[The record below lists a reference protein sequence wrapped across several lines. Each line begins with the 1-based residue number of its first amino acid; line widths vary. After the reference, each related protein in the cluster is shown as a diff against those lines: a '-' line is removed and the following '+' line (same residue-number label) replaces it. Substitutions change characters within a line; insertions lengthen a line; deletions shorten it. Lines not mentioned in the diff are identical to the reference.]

1 MLHLF
6 KKTTAVLLVI
16 SMLLGVLCL
25 PAFAVEEG
33 DKEVIDFQ
41 YLFNNTVP
49 DEHNEL
55 FPLHELPEEGN
66 LDLLPPVAEGYT
78 HVQVN
83 SNSVSKYAIGYNYL
97 NGVNPL
103 DGKDYG
109 ETHFAFTDKFGTKY
123 YTQPHA
129 YNQFYAGNSFDGIY
143 VFNEETGEC
152 EYLTIGNGITMNMEN
167 ASLVSYHKKNPSK
180 PIRIPVRYES
190 VQQFVLADATT
201 GKFLSAYCCD
211 KVTLIQD
218 GYSYYMENLEDAD
231 YYSDEEAAMIRSIAW
246 NGYWGDPDEEL
257 GSLESF
263 KASMRKSGK
272 FTEDEVNR
280 VTDGMALALTQYA
293 IWSYSNKHTVAP
305 IQLYEY
311 YVNSKGGLSLTRSP
325 KETADLLFKVYAYLL
340 TLEPTPVPE
349 KSTGNTILNK
359 DNFMED
365 MVIHANA
372 LAIGHPNNMDNSHD
386 NDAYVCDLSFKMVVA
401 PDVQKDNLVVRV
413 YDNAGNAIL
422 VGRIAGELQEGET
435 QLVDDG
441 TGRYTF
447 HDVVLTEGT
456 DKLNVSLDGTQEL
469 DRGIYIYTSEKRI
482 VDGEE
487 VSSQTLVGVAEG
499 THKVD
504 VDLYGEVKFEIENV
518 NDSVVIDY
526 GRPVVVTPAQN
537 TAFYGEGT
545 LAAISA
551 NAQGYTDILFTEGLD
566 ETFGNTVEGK
576 YGVFTLE
583 NGKIRYELNKEAHML
598 AMPTPDVVYY
608 AVKVEKDT
616 EKDTENDT
624 ADEEEID
631 TTIGYY
637 YGKLTVIPATII
649 YYEDDFVSFTDTTL
663 TEGTEG
669 TGIWTTLGE
678 QAPVIQSEDRIAISE
693 NIYGHDP
700 MNKNYTRYSNGMAH
714 KVTVNSVTG
723 SRGTDENGNFTAPTA
738 SFTFTGTGFDL
749 ISLTTTDTELI
760 QVNVWN
766 AETGEQVFRKVV
778 NNYYGYN
785 YGKLPAEDGGFVVD
799 EEGNPVYDWY
809 VDKDA
814 DGCVWQVP
822 VMKVE
827 GLEYGTY
834 NVTILVAYMTA
845 FDHNED
851 QKDSFV
857 LDSIRVYD
865 PAKYNDEANDAYLAD
880 GEYNP
885 TFRKLRDLILEASSF
900 DGVDTEGELC
910 LDGVVFVDGKDATS
924 ISMDYANP
932 GPNNETYLAHG
943 QSVAFKLASDI
954 PVNNVHIG
962 VKLAFGTSADLYLNG
977 EKLVTVTT
985 ATDMYYVLLDA
996 SDWHQVYGTDR
1007 YETDLIT
1014 LSCTTEDSVISMTNL
1029 KFTNF
1034 KNENDATAQVNAF
1047 VDSEVL
1053 EDAIAVVTELF
1064 RNNAP
1069 DAEPETEAP
1078 AAPETDAPAAPETDA
1093 PAAPE
1098 TDAPAAPETDAPAE
1112 NETEAP
1118 AAPETEA
1125 PAETDATATEAPAET
1140 EATEGCGS
1148 VIGMSMAA
1156 LMLAMAAAVV
1166 LKKRD

>member
-33 DKEVIDFQ
+33 TNLN
-41 YLFNNTVP
+41 YLYVTTVP
-49 DEHNEL
+49 TADKDL
-55 FPLHELPEEGN
+55 IAPPDALPET
-66 LDLLPPVAEGYT
+66 LPDDIPIAEGYT
-78 HVQVN
+78 HVQVGEGNYTDYWIGHAYTSDN
-83 SNSVSKYAIGYNYL
+83 SE
-97 NGVNPL
+97 
-103 DGKDYG
+103 DGSWI
-109 ETHFAFTDKFGTKY
+109 HAFTDKYGRKY
-123 YTQPHA
+123 YTAPNRYADFYSRAAFNYIYINNEAEKTFDKA
-129 YNQFYAGNSFDGIY
+129 YIGDG
-143 VFNEETGEC
+143 VTLNEEYIAASGSK
-152 EYLTIGNGITMNMEN
+152 YLDYNK
-167 ASLVSYHKKNPSK
+167 YPQ
-180 PIRIPVRYES
+180 RIPVRYDS
-190 VQQFVLADATT
+190 IAQFVLADAET
-201 GKFLSAYCCD
+201 KEYVSAYCVDNSTRVQANFCY
-211 KVTLIQD
+211 II
-218 GYSYYMENLEDAD
+218 ENLEDAS
-231 YYSDEEAAMIRSIAW
+231 YYAEDEAAMIRSIAL
-246 NGYWGDPDEEL
+246 NGYWGQSNLNVGTLDAL
-257 GSLESF
+257 
-263 KASMRKSGK
+263 KARLATSEKPK
-272 FTEDEVNR
+272 FTEAEINA
-280 VTDGMALALTQYA
+280 VTDGMAMTATQFA
-293 IWSYSNKHTVAP
+293 IWSFSNKDRNPVAP
-305 IQLYEY
+305 MQVYQEVNWGINSIKYPLPMETTDLIFKLYEY
-311 YVNSKGGLSLTRSP
+311 
-325 KETADLLFKVYAYLL
+325 LLN
-340 TLEPTPVPE
+340 LEPTYVE
-349 KSTGNTILNK
+349 KNTTGNTIINEA
-359 DNFMED
+359 NFMED
-365 MVIHANA
+365 LTIHAKA
-372 LAIGHPNNMDNSHD
+372 LVANHPNNLDGIRN
-386 NDAYVCDLSFKMVVA
+386 NDAYVCDLSFKMIVS
-401 PDVQKDNLVVRV
+401 PNVQKDNLVVRM

-422 VGRIAGELQEGET
+422 VGRIAGELQEGEI

-469 DRGIYIYTSEKRI
+469 DQGIYIYTSEKRI

-583 NGKIRYELNKEAHML
+583 NGKIRYELNKAEHML
-598 AMPTPDVVYY
+598 AMPTPDVAYY
-608 AVKVEKDT
+608 AVKT
-616 EKDTENDT
+616 PN
-624 ADEEEID
+624 
-631 TTIGYY
+631 GYY

-649 YYEDDFVSFTDTTL
+649 YYEDDFVNFTDTTL

-678 QAPVIQSEDRIAISE
+678 QAPDIQSEDRIAISE

-700 MNKNYTRYSNGMAH
+700 MNKNYTQYSNGMAH

-785 YGKLPAEDGGFVVD
+785 YGVLPAEDGDFVVD
-799 EEGNPVYDWY
+799 EEGNPVYGWY

-851 QKDSFV
+851 QKDSFI

-865 PAKYNDEANDAYLAD
+865 PAKYNDEAKDAYLAD

-885 TFRKLRDLILEASSF
+885 TYKKLRDLILEASYF

-910 LDGVVFVDGKDATS
+910 LDGVVFVDGKSSTS

-943 QSVAFKLASDI
+943 QSVAFKLAADI

-962 VKLAFGTSADLYLNG
+962 VKLAFGTSADLCLNG
-977 EKLVTVTT
+977 EELVTVTT

-996 SDWHQVYGTDR
+996 SDWHAVHYPNGTDG
-1007 YETDLIT
+1007 YETDVIT
-1014 LSCTTEDSVISMTNL
+1014 LSCVSEDSVISMTNL

-1034 KNENDATAQVNAF
+1034 KNDNDAVASINAF
-1047 VDSEVL
+1047 VDEDVL
-1053 EDAIAVVTELF
+1053 EDATAVVMALFQADAPEAEPETE
-1064 RNNAP
+1064 AP
-1069 DAEPETEAP
+1069 TESETEAPTEPETEAPTEPETEAPTEPETEAP
-1078 AAPETDAPAAPETDA
+1078 AAPETDASTEVETDA
-1093 PAAPE
+1093 P
-1098 TDAPAAPETDAPAE
+1098 
-1112 NETEAP
+1112 
-1118 AAPETEA
+1118 
-1125 PAETDATATEAPAET
+1125 ATEAPAENE
-1140 EATEGCGS
+1140 EAKGCQSS
-1148 VIGMSMAA
+1148 VGMSLAV
-1156 LMLAMAAAVV
+1156 LMLAMAAGVA

>member
-6 KKTTAVLLVI
+6 KKSTALLLAVSMVL
-16 SMLLGVLCL
+16 GALCL
-25 PAFAVEEG
+25 PTFASNLDASEKEETAFNYWFNNTEPKPGTNYLYQLQEIPEEG
-33 DKEVIDFQ
+33 D
-41 YLFNNTVP
+41 LAS
-49 DEHNEL
+49 
-55 FPLHELPEEGN
+55 
-66 LDLLPPVAEGYT
+66 LPPLTEGYT
-78 HVQVN
+78 HVQVG
-83 SNSVSKYAIGYNYL
+83 SNLMSKYALAYNYL
-97 NGVNPL
+97 SEPNEE
-103 DGKDYG
+103 DGEKY
-109 ETHFAFTDKFGTKY
+109 FAFYDKHGNKY
-123 YTQPHA
+123 YTSSNA
-129 YNQFYAGNSFDGIY
+129 YTDFYSRGCAFEGVY
-143 VFNEETGEC
+143 VFDEKTGKC
-152 EYLTIGNGITMNMEN
+152 EYLTIGNGITMNMDN
-167 ASLVSYHKKNPSK
+167 ASIKGYHDLYPDK
-180 PIRIPVRYES
+180 PVLIPARFES
-190 VQQFVLADATT
+190 VQQFVLADAQT
-201 GKFLSAYCCD
+201 GKYLTAYCCD
-211 KVTLIQD
+211 KLTTTKA
-218 GYSYYMENLEDAD
+218 GYCYYMENLEDAE
-231 YYSDEEAAMIRSIAW
+231 YYPDEQAAHIRAIAW
-246 NGYWGDPDEEL
+246 NGYWGDSDYEL
-257 GSLESF
+257 GSLDSF
-263 KASMRKSGK
+263 KASLRATGY
-272 FTEDEVNR
+272 FTDDELKY
-280 VTDGMALALTQYA
+280 VTDGMALAATQYA
-293 IWSYSNKHTVAP
+293 IWSYSNKHAIAP

-311 YVNSKGGLSLTRSP
+311 PKKNSKTPNKTS
-325 KETADLLFKVYAYLL
+325 KETADVFFKVFEYLL
-340 TLEPTPVPE
+340 TLEPVPVSD
-349 KSTGNTILNK
+349 KTTGNTVLTQSNVNGFQIYAK
-359 DNFMED
+359 G
-365 MVIHANA
+365 
-372 LAIGHPNNMDNSHD
+372 LAYGHPNNLDASHD
-386 NDAYVCDLSFKMVVA
+386 NDAYVCDLSFNMLVA
-401 PDVQKDNLVVRV
+401 PDVHQDDLAVRV
-413 YDNAGNAIL
+413 YDMDGKVLL
-422 VGRIAGELQEGET
+422 VGRIAGELQEGEIW
-435 QLVDDG
+435 LEDDG
-441 TGRYTF
+441 TGRYAF
-447 HDVVLTEGT
+447 HDVVLAEGT
-456 DKLNVSLDGTQEL
+456 KIMNISLEGTQEL
-469 DRGIYIYTSEKRI
+469 KRGVYIYTSESRGDI
-482 VDGEE
+482 TSENRHDIT
-487 VSSQTLVGVAEG
+487 SQTLIGIAEG

-504 VDLYGEVKFEIENV
+504 VDLSEQVEFHVDNV
-518 NDSVVIDY
+518 QDAVVIDY

-545 LAAISA
+545 LTAISA
-551 NAQGYTDILFTEGLD
+551 NAQGYNDILFTEGLD
-566 ETFGNTVEGK
+566 ETFGNRVEGK

-583 NGKIRYELNKEAHML
+583 DGKIRYELNKAEHML

-669 TGIWTTLGE
+669 TGIWTTVGE
-678 QAPVIQSEDRIAISE
+678 QAPDIQSEDRIAISQ

-700 MNKNYTRYSNGMAH
+700 MNENYTRYSNGMAH

-785 YGKLPAEDGGFVVD
+785 YGVLPAEDGGIVVD
-799 EEGNPVYDWY
+799 EEGNPVYGWY

-814 DGCVWQVP
+814 NGCVWQVP

-865 PAKYNDEANDAYLAD
+865 PAKYNDEAKDAYLAD

-885 TFRKLRDLILEASSF
+885 TYKKLRDLILEASNF

-910 LDGVVFVDGKDATS
+910 LDGVVFVDGKSSTS

-943 QSVAFKLASDI
+943 QSVAFKLAADI

-985 ATDMYYVLLDA
+985 ATDMYYVLLDE
-996 SDWHQVYGTDR
+996 SDWHAVHYPNGTDG
-1007 YETDLIT
+1007 YETDVIT
-1014 LSCTTEDSVISMTNL
+1014 LSCVSEGSVISMTNL

-1034 KNENDATAQVNAF
+1034 KNDNDAVASINAF
-1047 VDSEVL
+1047 VDEDVL
-1053 EDAIAVVTELF
+1053 EDATAVVMALF
-1064 RNNAP
+1064 QADAP
-1069 DAEPETEAP
+1069 EAEPETEPETEAP
-1078 AAPETDAPAAPETDA
+1078 TEEVTDPETTPDADTTEAATTETQAPESGCKASVGLTSAAIL
-1093 PAAPE
+1093 AAC
-1098 TDAPAAPETDAPAE
+1098 AAF
-1112 NETEAP
+1112 
-1118 AAPETEA
+1118 
-1125 PAETDATATEAPAET
+1125 
-1140 EATEGCGS
+1140 
-1148 VIGMSMAA
+1148 VA
-1156 LMLAMAAAVV
+1156 LR
-1166 LKKRD
+1166 KRED